1 MNLALSNLTAADW
14 IRIGE
19 HFHADQEQAAAVAL
33 RRGKRNE
40 ASLVASFRRV
50 KPRSTTFNDQVTSPH
65 RETNW
70 KAVAKVA
77 ERVK

>member
-1 MNLALSNLTAADW
+1 MNLSLANLTPADW
-14 IRIGE
+14 KRIGE

-50 KPRSTTFNDQVTSPH
+50 RAGHTTFNDQVTGLDM
-65 RETNW
+65 
-70 KAVAKVA
+70 KAAEKVA
-77 ERVK
+77 RRVR

>member
-1 MNLALSNLTAADW
+1 MTNLTPADW
-14 IRIGE
+14 KRIGE
-19 HFHADQEQAAAVAL
+19 HFHAEAEQARRIAL